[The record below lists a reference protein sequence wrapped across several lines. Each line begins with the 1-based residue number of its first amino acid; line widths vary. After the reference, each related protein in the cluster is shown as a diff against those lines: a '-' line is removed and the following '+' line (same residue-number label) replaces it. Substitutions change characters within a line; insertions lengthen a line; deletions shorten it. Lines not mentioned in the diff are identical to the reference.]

1 MNFVSDLISKL
12 KAVANTGNA
21 ASMTE
26 YMRDRYIYFGV
37 KAPERKAILKTIIDQ
52 YKSQLDRPVVIQIVR
67 ELYDHPE
74 RELHYCAVELTTR
87 FLKKKFLREDIS
99 LIQFLITTHSW
110 WDTVDMIAKHHLGGY
125 LRIYPEETTK
135 VITYFSDANN
145 LWLNRSAI
153 LFQLDYKTV
162 TDAAL
167 LFSLCL
173 KHKDTGEFFI
183 NKAIGWALREYSK
196 TDPEAII
203 AFVSKNCLAPLSE
216 QEAIR
221 KII

>member
-12 KAVANTGNA
+12 KAVANTENA

-67 ELYDHPE
+67 ELYNHPE
-74 RELHYCAVELTTR
+74 RELHYCAVELITR

-125 LRIYPEETTK
+125 LRIYPEETSQ
-135 VITYFSDANN
+135 VITSFSDTND

-153 LFQLDYKTV
+153 LFQLDYKTA
-162 TDAAL
+162 TDTTL

-196 TDPEAII
+196 TNPEAII
-203 AFVSKNCLAPLSE
+203 TFVSENCLAPLSE
-216 QEAIR
+216 QEALR